1 MLGSFDECENQLNYC
16 DDNKKVH
23 YDQKRGVTVKTFLIR
38 PRTFVLLQKKYY
50 YDQHW
55 RRG

>member
-1 MLGSFDECENQLNYC
+1 MLGSFDDCENQLNYC
-16 DDNKKVH
+16 DDNRKVH
-23 YDQKRGVTVKTFLIR
+23 YNHKRGVTVKTFLIR

-55 RRG
+55 RRE